1 MRDTFFPKTMA
12 IRVPSFV
19 TRLVA
24 AELPKRDFLKS
35 DGRGNENEFYNKMLP
50 NMLAYR
56 AQLSP
61 CAAGTLHG
69 AKPCFI
75 LHATRRASLKKA
87 LAFASAFFLSYPN
100 NFEPF
105 YDPSFYTK
113 IQAITDLLLFS
124 C

>member
-1 MRDTFFPKTMA
+1 MLYFNYERYIFSKTMT

-56 AQLSP
+56 AYKKGYLCEYLDKNVKASIQK
-61 CAAGTLHG
+61 CTLI
-69 AKPCFI
+69 K
-75 LHATRRASLKKA
+75 
-87 LAFASAFFLSYPN
+87 
-100 NFEPF
+100 
-105 YDPSFYTK
+105 
-113 IQAITDLLLFS
+113 
-124 C
+124 